1 MKLSSPLFW
10 YRDHIT
16 SQNPIKGVFKLEITF
31 KGGCREVG
39 RSGLLV
45 NGDVLLDYGIKAGNV
60 PEYPL
65 NSMEPKTVLVS
76 HGHLDHCGA
85 VPNLMYQDPEVFM
98 TPPTAEFTSLLGD
111 DTLKLSETT
120 LSGVSPFDPE
130 DLQKLRRITQKKNY
144 GETFKTN
151 GYKVCFYNAGHIPGA
166 SGIRLESDSG
176 ESLFYTGD
184 FNLKETRLVPG
195 ATEFP
200 EADVLVLESTY
211 FGENHIPREETE
223 EKFIESILDTL
234 DRGGTALIPAFAIGR
249 TQEVLMLLDAHR
261 IRAYVDGMGLDV
273 YKILRKYPG
282 YLKNPGLLD
291 RAFERAIAVKNQQ
304 RDSVLREPSVIVTT
318 AGMLNGGPALFY
330 LSRLY
335 KDPRSKILLTGYQV
349 EGTNGRR
356 ALEQGFVE
364 TGDNVLSLKTKI
376 EQYDFSAHSGDS
388 ELKKLVKDFCKKGT
402 ERVFVMHGEKAEA
415 FAQWISEELGVEA
428 YAPVNGESFTFSK

>member
-1 MKLSSPLFW
+1 M
-10 YRDHIT
+10 
-16 SQNPIKGVFKLEITF
+16 
-31 KGGCREVG
+31 
-39 RSGLLV
+39 LV
-45 NGDVLLDYGIKAGNV
+45 NGDVLLDYGIKAGDV
-60 PEYPL
+60 PQYPL

-85 VPNLMYQDPEVFM
+85 VPNIMYQNPEVFM

-120 LSGVSPFDPE
+120 LSGVSPFDPD

-249 TQEVLMLLDAHR
+249 TQEILMLLDAHG

-291 RAFERAIAVKNQQ
+291 RAFERAIAVKSQQ

-364 TGDNVLSLKTKI
+364 TGDDVLSLKTKI

-415 FAQWISEELGVEA
+415 FAQWISEEIGVQA
-428 YAPVNGESFTFSK
+428 CAPINGESYTFSK